1 MAWAVAITDRKKIL
15 IWNTIL
21 NVDLIELNDRNMDGV
36 QRGKKLRMTK
46 RF

>member
-1 MAWAVAITDRKKIL
+1 MAWAMAIIDRKKIL

-21 NVDLIELNDRNMDGV
+21 NVDLIELNDRKMEFKG
-36 QRGKKLRMTK
+36 GKKSRMTK